1 MGTPGRPSQTS
12 MPVLGALETR
22 ATGVDVDK
30 VDAAATLELIEP
42 DELA

>member
-12 MPVLGALETR
+12 MPVLGALAVR
-22 ATGVDVDK
+22 TGGVEVDK